1 MEARA
6 LLSSSQMSRRHG
18 ALQNA
23 LAVTT
28 YLNRL
33 VQPCQVTGI
42 DISAAVQFE
51 SAAVLWDQG
60 EMAASINML
69 QDLKASVDVGK
80 QAIHVGK
87 PELLARL
94 VRYLPSEHQQHGR
107 SSNDRVIKSRKR
119 GWKSLMKSSTN
130 IWFQLS
136 RNYGVFPRV
145 RRQARF
151 STNSRRFAI
160 SSSRTRTAWRTSN
173 GSRE

>member
-33 VQPCQVTGI
+33 VQPCQASGI

-69 QDLKASVDVGK
+69 QDLKANVDGGK
-80 QAIHVGK
+80 QAVHVGK

-94 VRYLPSEHQQHGR
+94 VGNYSVSIDIVAAHRMIGASNIGSEAGEAWGDHQPVSGSGYQGATWCHRGHRGR
-107 SSNDRVIKSRKR
+107 A
-119 GWKSLMKSSTN
+119 SL
-130 IWFQLS
+130 
-136 RNYGVFPRV
+136 PRV
-145 RRQARF
+145 RLLLRSAAPESGQP
-151 STNSRRFAI
+151 
-160 SSSRTRTAWRTSN
+160 
-173 GSRE
+173 GGL

>member
-33 VQPCQVTGI
+33 VQPCQVSGI
-42 DISAAVQFE
+42 DISAAVEFE

-69 QDLKASVDVGK
+69 QDLKASVDMGR

-94 VRYLPSEHQQHGR
+94 VRNCLLSINIIAAHRTIG
-107 SSNDRVIKSRKR
+107 SSN
-119 GWKSLMKSSTN
+119 L
-130 IWFQLS
+130 
-136 RNYGVFPRV
+136 
-145 RRQARF
+145 
-151 STNSRRFAI
+151 
-160 SSSRTRTAWRTSN
+160 
-173 GSRE
+173 GSEAGKA